1 MKKYFFVI
9 IAIFTIFACES
20 SQNYS
25 VQIDN
30 QRKQIKE
37 YIADHNLTLIYE
49 YPADSI
55 FKSNEYLWLSEDSI
69 VFRLTQKG
77 LGDTVKAGDRLYV
90 RWVRYSLD
98 GKDSVSYWN
107 TGDLSYPLEIIYDPN
122 PNSTSNYNRT
132 NTNCMGWQSA
142 IRMMKRSDAIADFIV
157 PSPIGTLDA
166 FNEVKA
172 YRYKFT
178 FKILPK

>member
-69 VFRLTQKG
+69 VFHLTQKG

-122 PNSTSNYNRT
+122 PNSTNNYNRT

-142 IRMMKRSDAIADFIV
+142 IRMMQRSDAIADFIV

-166 FNEVKA
+166 FNDVKA